1 MLDDDERL
9 ARQEA
14 YWLIKEF
21 GAEAPLYAAMKAEK
35 AIEQKDF
42 GRCARL
48 EAYSG
53 YWPIPTPPSLR
64 SQNLWAQSLLL
75 PSIRFSNLRTPPS
88 RRKISARIES
98 VRFLLTLDGAL
109 RDAIEIDTSTDSL
122 QQSRR
127 LHRQQR

>member
-42 GRCARL
+42 GRCARWKRIL
-48 EAYSG
+48 EILDDTKPA
-53 YWPIPTPPSLR
+53 R
-64 SQNLWAQSLLL
+64 SVDLKSVD
-75 PSIRFSNLRTPPS
+75 T
-88 RRKISARIES
+88 KSAAS
-98 VRFLLTLDGAL
+98 KY
-109 RDAIEIDTSTDSL
+109 
-122 QQSRR
+122 
-127 LHRQQR
+127 

>member
-42 GRCARL
+42 GRCARWKRIL
-48 EAYSG
+48 EILADS
-53 YWPIPTPPSLR
+53 TPVS
-64 SQNLWAQSLLL
+64 
-75 PSIRFSNLRTPPS
+75 
-88 RRKISARIES
+88 SATAKS
-98 VRFLLTLDGAL
+98 A
-109 RDAIEIDTSTDSL
+109 ASKY
-122 QQSRR
+122 
-127 LHRQQR
+127 